1 MDNMPRKTNLKR
13 NRRAEIRMISL
24 ALPLICFSALCY
36 SLNLEV
42 EETSYIKS
50 TKTYKTIK
58 AEIDKIRVVD
68 NHEHYPTEKSRTE
81 KWTPDFFSLVMD
93 DYAGADV
100 RNIGNTFTH
109 DEKYLDSDLSVEERW
124 ASFRPIYDRIKN
136 TGYMRSLRLGIKT
149 VHNLEITDA
158 SSIKK
163 INESMK
169 KLYKPGV
176 YKTVL
181 HDMGK
186 IDRVL
191 VYLQYKKYNPEDYPD
206 LFNVVRYF
214 DRLIVLTKPED
225 IYDLEER
232 YGFAVHSLG
241 DLEKVYRMFVDESI
255 HDGVIGFKTAAAY
268 IRTLDFSRFTSEKAE
283 ALLKELLTYSKAGWM
298 RGEALSVKRGEEL
311 TNYCMHLMLKIIEE
325 KGLPVSIHTG
335 LQTSGK
341 IDIRWSNPQL
351 LIPLFREYKNLNF
364 DIFHGG
370 FPYVSEF
377 VELGK
382 SWPNVFLNLC
392 WLHSISPEGARSLL
406 SELIECIPVH
416 KIFAFGADTFFP
428 ESTIGHLEMAREN
441 CAIVL
446 TEKVLNGY
454 FTEKEAVD
462 CAHRILRTNS
472 IEFFGLNPPKNKK

>member
-1 MDNMPRKTNLKR
+1 MEKMHIKINLSRHCNGKKYTLFLVLSF
-13 NRRAEIRMISL
+13 IL
-24 ALPLICFSALCY
+24 LGTLCY
-36 SLNLEV
+36 SLNFEV
-42 EETSYIKS
+42 EETSFTKS

-68 NHEHYPTEKSRTE
+68 NHEHYPTEKFRTE
-81 KWTPDFFSLVMD
+81 EWTPDFFNLVMD

-100 RNIGNTFTH
+100 RNIGNTFSH
-109 DEKYLDSDLSVEERW
+109 DEKYLDSNLSVEERW
-124 ASFRPIYDRIKN
+124 ASFRPIYNRIKN
-136 TGYMRSLRLGIKT
+136 TGYMRSLQLGIKT
-149 VHNLEITDA
+149 VHNLEISDA

-169 KLYKPGV
+169 KLYKPGI
-176 YKTVL
+176 YKRVL
-181 HDMGK
+181 YDLGK
-186 IDRVL
+186 IDWIL
-191 VYLQYKKYNPEDYPD
+191 VYLQYKKYNPNDYPD
-206 LFNVVRYF
+206 FFKVVRYF

-225 IYDLEER
+225 LYDLEER
-232 YGFAVHSLG
+232 YGVVVHNLE
-241 DLEKVYRMFVDESI
+241 DLETIYRKFVDESVK
-255 HDGVIGFKTAAAY
+255 DGVVGFKTAVAY
-268 IRTLDFSRFTSEKAE
+268 IRTLDFSRFTREKAE
-283 ALLKELLTYSKAGWM
+283 VLLKELLTFSKADWM
-298 RGEALSVKRGEEL
+298 RGEALSVKQGEEL

-325 KGLPVSIHTG
+325 KGMPVSFHTG

-341 IDIRWSNPQL
+341 IDIRWSNPQH

-370 FPYVSEF
+370 FPYVAEF
-377 VELGK
+377 MELGK

-454 FTEKEAVD
+454 FTEEEAI
-462 CAHRILRTNS
+462 AYARRMLRTNLT
-472 IEFFGLNPPKNKK
+472 EFFRLNLPKN